1 MIYWTLNI
9 PVIKEGIN
17 EKIFAEMKNKP
28 SLI

>member
-1 MIYWTLNI
+1 LNI